1 MRIEGIKGEKMNE
14 LLVSVIIP
22 VYNVEQYLKQCVDSV
37 LNQTYQKIEVIL
49 VDDGSPDKCPEI
61 CDLYAKTDSR
71 VRVLHQENAGLS
83 EARNAGI
90 QASSGEYIIFLDSDD
105 FWDDKNALKR
115 IVDRLKKTNPDVLNC
130 SYKKYY
136 EDTGIQISRFD
147 NCLAMPDELKK
158 KSEQLDYLTKEFLYI
173 ASACNKIIRTD
184 ILKKYMKFQKG
195 KLSEDVEWCAR
206 LLYYAQSFDFVCE
219 EFYCYRQRAMSIT
232 HTMKEKSCIDL
243 TDNILE
249 CIRIAEKADKETK
262 EYIYRYT
269 AYQLSTF
276 VAVQAIAT
284 KCPPECIERLKKYA
298 WLFSYHG
305 KNKKVTCLYVANK
318 ILGFKNMCRIVRWSK
333 KVWS

>member
-1 MRIEGIKGEKMNE
+1 MSI
-14 LLVSVIIP
+14 VIP
-22 VYNVEQYLKQCVDSV
+22 VYNVEKYIEQCVGSV
-37 LNQTYQKIEVIL
+37 LNQTYKKFEVIL

-61 CDLYAKTDSR
+61 CDLYAKVDSR
-71 VRVLHQENAGLS
+71 VKVIHQENAGLS

-90 QASSGEYIIFLDSDD
+90 QVASGKYVIFLDSDD
-105 FWDDKNALKR
+105 FWDDDNALKR
-115 IVDRLKKTNPDVLNC
+115 IVERLNKTNPDVLNC

-147 NCLAMPDELKK
+147 NCSAMPDELKQK
-158 KSEQLDYLTKEFLYI
+158 TEQLDYLTKEFLYI

-184 ILKKYMKFQKG
+184 ILKKHMQFEKG

-206 LLYYAQSFDFVCE
+206 LLYHAKSFDFVCE

-243 TDNILE
+243 TDNILG
-249 CIRIAEKADKETK
+249 CIKVAEQADKK
-262 EYIYRYT
+262 IREYIYRYT

-276 VAVQAIAT
+276 IAVQAIAT
-284 KCPPECIERLKKYA
+284 KCPPECIERLKKYS

-318 ILGFKNMCRIVRWSK
+318 ILGFKNMCRVVRWSK
-333 KVWS
+333 KIWS